1 MSARNWAL
9 GLAIGAAVAAGTPA
23 AALGA
28 DTSGERPAAAAA
40 RAPLPGGLGPCVPGD
55 CPSPFPPIGSNG
67 IPVGRDNAVNIFA
80 GGDFRVRGTAS
91 EAEGRLVVLGDF
103 DQDKQAGGD
112 QRYNVGVVGA
122 GSLVPPPAGA
132 DFLTTGRDVTVADGE
147 RLLADTGVV
156 RHGGSLTGT
165 VTGTL
170 VADPDAAAPYAGLR
184 DRLTAASQCYARVEG
199 QPRPAT
205 GTAVNSGFETLFT
218 GDGTSPLQVFNVDAD
233 LVNAGAM
240 NGQQGIRFARIPANA
255 TILVNVLGAARTINT
270 FSGGIADTDPLNAYR
285 ERLLWNFP
293 DAAAVNLNGTG
304 QFQGSV
310 LIGNQASETVVTLP
324 GMNGRFFTT
333 GSVSHGSSTIP
344 GSGQEFHAYPFT
356 GDLPECGP
364 GPEPVTGAVSVL
376 KRDENGAALPGARFE
391 LWRETNGQDGAQFTG
406 ADPDTRV
413 AECTTGADGRCSRE
427 VEPGTYYWRE
437 TAAPAGYELPADPV
451 FPLTLTADGAEAGVG
466 VTVDNTRL
474 PQPVTGRVAVRKVDA
489 AGGAPLAGAV
499 FELWR
504 EANGTAG
511 LQTLGI
517 NPDQRVGAE
526 CTTGADGRCSREVEP
541 GTYYWRETAAPA
553 GYEPPAQPV
562 ATVVLTEQNAPAGV
576 TVTLPNTRRSEGGG
590 AVQVLKRD
598 KATQLP
604 LRGAA
609 FDLWK
614 EANGAEGLQTAGAN
628 PDLRIGSGCTT
639 DAEGRCGFRQLEPGS
654 YYVVE
659 TAVPPGYVLPRN
671 PVTGPLV
678 LDANTPGATVAVT
691 VDNRREGACDCKDK
705 EHGKDKKEKDE
716 KEKDKKKDKGKK
728 KEKEREKAEKPRS

>member
-1 MSARNWAL
+1 M
-9 GLAIGAAVAAGTPA
+9 
-23 AALGA
+23 
-28 DTSGERPAAAAA
+28 
-40 RAPLPGGLGPCVPGD
+40 
-55 CPSPFPPIGSNG
+55 
-67 IPVGRDNAVNIFA
+67 
-80 GGDFRVRGTAS
+80 
-91 EAEGRLVVLGDF
+91 
-103 DQDKQAGGD
+103 
-112 QRYNVGVVGA
+112 
-122 GSLVPPPAGA
+122 
-132 DFLTTGRDVTVADGE
+132 
-147 RLLADTGVV
+147 
-156 RHGGSLTGT
+156 
-165 VTGTL
+165 
-170 VADPDAAAPYAGLR
+170 
-184 DRLTAASQCYARVEG
+184 
-199 QPRPAT
+199 
-205 GTAVNSGFETLFT
+205 
-218 GDGTSPLQVFNVDAD
+218 
-233 LVNAGAM
+233 
-240 NGQQGIRFARIPANA
+240 
-255 TILVNVLGAARTINT
+255 
-270 FSGGIADTDPLNAYR
+270 
-285 ERLLWNFP
+285 
-293 DAAAVNLNGTG
+293 
-304 QFQGSV
+304 
-310 LIGNQASETVVTLP
+310 
-324 GMNGRFFTT
+324 
-333 GSVSHGSSTIP
+333 
-344 GSGQEFHAYPFT
+344 
-356 GDLPECGP
+356 
-364 GPEPVTGAVSVL
+364 
-376 KRDENGAALPGARFE
+376 
-391 LWRETNGQDGAQFTG
+391 
-406 ADPDTRV
+406 
-413 AECTTGADGRCSRE
+413 
-427 VEPGTYYWRE
+427 
-437 TAAPAGYELPADPV
+437 
-451 FPLTLTADGAEAGVG
+451 
-466 VTVDNTRL
+466 
-474 PQPVTGRVAVRKVDA
+474 DA

-614 EANGAEGLQTAGAN
+614 EANGTEGLQTAGAN

-716 KEKDKKKDKGKK
+716 KEKDKKKDKDKK